1 MHDRRPCASATTS
14 TEIQAVS
21 EVLGGGSRI
30 RHVILSGSLMF
41 LWYSGL
47 QRLHVRDLNVG
58 ASIFG

>member
-47 QRLHVRDLNVG
+47 QRLHVRDLT
-58 ASIFG
+58 